1 VKRKLPLPRVVN
13 VNDLLTFAKR
23 RLAKAVFDYVDD
35 GAEDGVTLRQNCEAF
50 KQVAFRPKKAV

>member
-1 VKRKLPLPRVVN
+1 VN